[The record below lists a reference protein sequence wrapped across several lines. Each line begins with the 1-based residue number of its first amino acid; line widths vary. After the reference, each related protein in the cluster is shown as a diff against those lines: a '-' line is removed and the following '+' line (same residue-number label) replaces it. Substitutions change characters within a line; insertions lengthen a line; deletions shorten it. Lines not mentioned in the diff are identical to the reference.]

1 MILTELVTLSIIAM
15 ESELG
20 IHSAVVKLSY
30 FIPYVMLFS
39 YALK

>member
-1 MILTELVTLSIIAM
+1 M

-39 YALK
+39 YALKWITLSRNKVNSG